1 MTSELVEVTYTRYIE
16 VAMEVIQLKSPM
28 TVRSSGRQS
37 RLGDCAAA
45 TGAVTKSIPAV
56 AKRIRAMYTL
66 TGSGDA

>member
-1 MTSELVEVTYTRYIE
+1 
-16 VAMEVIQLKSPM
+16 MEVMRLKSPM

-37 RLGDCAAA
+37 RLGDYAVA
-45 TGAVTKSIPAV
+45 TGAVTKSSTAV